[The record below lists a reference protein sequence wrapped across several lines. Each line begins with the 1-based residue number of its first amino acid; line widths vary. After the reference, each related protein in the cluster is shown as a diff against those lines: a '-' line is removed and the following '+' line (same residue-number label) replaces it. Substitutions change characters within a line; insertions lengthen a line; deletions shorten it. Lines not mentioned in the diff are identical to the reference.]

1 MIEQEKEKKM
11 INDSRRGFLKSA
23 AIGSALVV
31 GAEMSPIAAAFA
43 DEIPKVTYTGGYKAG
58 TAVQELE
65 LLDLVE
71 IEQRAAKVIP
81 KGGFGYIAGGA
92 GDEWTLREN
101 RAAFER
107 KQITPRVLTGK
118 GAVDLRAE
126 ILGISIASPIIVCPM
141 GGQGLAHVT
150 AEAGMAMGAAAGNT
164 IMALSTVSTLSMEQ
178 VAAAAG
184 GPKWFQLY
192 LQTDDGVNRD
202 LLRRA
207 KAAGYKAIVLTVDST
222 ATGNREADARNN
234 FTFPL
239 PFGNLV
245 GKGSG
250 GNIHALNASFA
261 QKIDAK
267 AIEFVLTESGLPV
280 IVKGISSPDDALLA
294 IRAGA
299 SAIQISNHGGRQL
312 DGSPATFTVLPA
324 VAKAVDRKVPI
335 ILDSGIRRGQDVFK
349 ALASGADIV
358 GLGRPAYYGLALGG
372 WKGVH
377 SVLKFLNRE
386 LSMVMQ
392 LAGAQTVEDIKR
404 TNLA

>member
-1 MIEQEKEKKM
+1 MS
-11 INDSRRGFLKSA
+11 DSERRGFLKMALGSA
-23 AIGSALVV
+23 AMAALGPTGVASAE
-31 GAEMSPIAAAFA
+31 GTPSIA
-43 DEIPKVTYTGGYKAG
+43 YTGKYKAG
-58 TAVQELE
+58 TAVQDLD
-65 LLDLVE
+65 LLDLLD
-71 IEQRAAKVIP
+71 IERRAATIVP

-107 KQITPRVLTGK
+107 KQIIPRTLTGK
-118 GAVDLRAE
+118 GPVDLNTQ
-126 ILGISIASPIIVCPM
+126 ILGNSISSPVIICPM
-141 GGQGLAHVT
+141 GGQGLAHAT

-164 IMALSTVSTLSMEQ
+164 IMTLSTVSTLSMEQ
-178 VAAAAG
+178 VASASG

-207 KAAGYKAIVLTVDST
+207 KAAGYSAIVLTVDST

-234 FTFPL
+234 FVFPL

-245 GKGSG
+245 SKGAG
-250 GNIHALNASFA
+250 GDIHALNASFA
-261 QKIDAK
+261 VNIGPKSV
-267 AIEFVLTESGLPV
+267 EFVRKEIDLPI
-280 IVKGISSPDDALLA
+280 IVKGISHPDDAMLA
-294 IRAGA
+294 INAGA
-299 SAIQISNHGGRQL
+299 SAIQVSNHGGRQL

-335 ILDSGIRRGQDVFK
+335 IFDSGIRRGQDVFK

-372 WKGVH
+372 WKGVR
-377 SVLKFLNRE
+377 SVLQLLNKE
-386 LSMVMQ
+386 LRMVMQ
-392 LAGAQTVEDIKR
+392 LAGAQTVQDIKR
-404 TNLA
+404 TALASSSEIR